1 MDKKE
6 ILAILEDWNF
16 WSKPF
21 RESFVRKIY
30 ETEVVRKASTNE
42 IIFLKGVRRSGKS
55 TILLNHIKNLIKEG
69 TPKENILFVN
79 LEDPRFAS
87 SLSLELLEEI
97 KQAYLYYMD
106 PKDKPYIF
114 LDEVQNIDG
123 FEKWLLKEYE
133 LQTSHLFATGSNSKL
148 LSKEIGSSLSGRYL
162 DIQVTPLSFNE
173 YLLFNNLVVEKP
185 YDLIS
190 NKNDI
195 ERHFEN
201 FMLYGG
207 FPKVVLTEDV
217 MLKEAELKSYFDSI
231 LLRDIVAR
239 YKLNNFRILE
249 QLAIFLLSSISNS
262 VSITKVKNRL
272 GVSHDLASR
281 YMEYL
286 ENTYMI
292 QSVPLF
298 DWSLQKQ
305 YVNPKKIYS
314 IDTGLSKRVSF
325 EVGKCIGDMLE
336 NIVYLEL
343 KRRHDEIYYFKT
355 AQGYEVDFLIKEYEK
370 ITHLVQVSQT
380 LVDEKTKKRELRALV
395 KASDELKHSDDI
407 KLSLLT
413 MDQSYEETMDSKTIE
428 VINILEW
435 LLFYDQ

>member
-21 RESFVRKIY
+21 RENFSRKTY
-30 ETEVVRKASTNE
+30 EDEVVHKASTNE
-42 IIFLKGVRRSGKS
+42 IVFLKGVRRSGKS
-55 TILLNHIKNLIKEG
+55 TILLNHIQNLINDG
-69 TPKENILFVN
+69 ISKENILFVN
-79 LEDPRFAS
+79 LEDPRFAT
-87 SLSLELLEEI
+87 SLSLDLLEEI
-97 KQAYLYYMD
+97 KQAYIYYMN
-106 PKDKPYIF
+106 PKEKPYIF
-114 LDEVQNIDG
+114 LDEVQNIDN

-133 LQTSHLFATGSNSKL
+133 LKSSHLFATGSNSKL

-162 DIQVTPLSFNE
+162 DIQVSPLSFQE
-173 YLLFNNLVVEKP
+173 YLLFNNLVIKKP

-190 NKNDI
+190 KKTEI
-195 ERHFEN
+195 ERHFEE

-207 FPKVVLTEDV
+207 FPKVVLTKDIA
-217 MLKEAELKSYFDSI
+217 LKEAELKSYFDSI

-239 YKLNNFRILE
+239 YKLDNFRILE
-249 QLAIFLLSSISNS
+249 QLSIFLLSSISNT

-281 YMEYL
+281 YMKYL

-325 EVGKCIGDMLE
+325 EVGKRIGDMLE
-336 NIVYLEL
+336 NMVYLEL
-343 KRRHDEIYYFKT
+343 NRRYSEIYYFKT

-370 ITHLVQVSQT
+370 ITHLIQVSQT
-380 LVDEKTKKRELRALV
+380 LGDEKTKKRELRALV
-395 KASDELKHSDDI
+395 KASDELKHSENI
-407 KLSLLT
+407 NLLILT
-413 MDQSYEETMDSKTIE
+413 MDESSTKMIDDKIIK
-428 VINILEW
+428 VVNILEW
-435 LLFYDQ
+435 LLLDN